1 MLTFELKNGQTFFF
15 LNKDSSHAKMGL
27 TPEKKLIGCEGN
39 FSVDQL
45 WYIEGEPKKPGSYY
59 IVNAHHNLNRLYKPH
74 EKNASVGVYYGKYIY
89 DDQLWTFV
97 KKRCLL
103 LPYLQLPLQEKPD

>member
-15 LNKDSSHAKMGL
+15 LNKDLSHAKMGL

-74 EKNASVGVYYGKYIY
+74 EKNASVGVYDGKYI
-89 DDQLWTFV
+89 
-97 KKRCLL
+97 
-103 LPYLQLPLQEKPD
+103 